1 MTYKVL
7 TYNQIAQQQWQELIQ
22 SSPVATWFQTDEAYR
37 LYQSVCGMQAFA
49 YGVSE
54 QGKLVGVVVGYI
66 TQERC
71 SMKQFFTRRAII
83 YGGPLLAEDICETAL
98 AELLKAVSECRVESV
113 ECRAKDT
120 SGAVTP
126 AHTPYTKTM
135 IKILT
140 YDQIDQQQWQ
150 KLIEAS
156 ATATWFQT
164 PEAYRFYQ
172 SVGGMQAF
180 AYGVSEEDRLVG
192 VVVGYITKE
201 KNPIKQFFTRRAIIY
216 GGPLLAEDI
225 SDEALSALLTS
236 LTKLPSLQGGGGGRL
251 TPIYIESRNFH
262 DYSRWRSVFEANGF
276 AYKKHLNFHI
286 NTTSLDLAQSNIGK
300 HRWKYIRLSMRDGA
314 KIVENP
320 TIEQVR
326 AFYTILQDL
335 YRTKVKTPLWSWEFF
350 EQLYRV
356 QHAKYIL
363 VELDGKIVGG
373 TVCVCL
379 PGKAVYEWYTCGLDN
394 CRDDIRPLSVAIWG
408 EMQYAAENG
417 YPLFD
422 FMGAGKPDEPYGVR
436 DFKAEFG
443 GELVEHGRFLC
454 IRKPLLY
461 WIGKM
466 GVKWLKRRK

>member
-1 MTYKVL
+1 
-7 TYNQIAQQQWQELIQ
+7 
-22 SSPVATWFQTDEAYR
+22 
-37 LYQSVCGMQAFA
+37 
-49 YGVSE
+49 
-54 QGKLVGVVVGYI
+54 
-66 TQERC
+66 
-71 SMKQFFTRRAII
+71 
-83 YGGPLLAEDICETAL
+83 
-98 AELLKAVSECRVESV
+98 
-113 ECRAKDT
+113 
-120 SGAVTP
+120 
-126 AHTPYTKTM
+126 M

-150 KLIEAS
+150 ELVQS
-156 ATATWFQT
+156 SPVATWFQT

-180 AYGVSEEDRLVG
+180 VYGVSEQGRLVG
-192 VVVGYITKE
+192 VIVGYTTQE
-201 KNPIKQFFTRRAIIY
+201 QSNFKQHFTCRTIIY

-225 SDEALSALLTS
+225 SETALAELLKAVKKIAYRQS
-236 LTKLPSLQGGGGGRL
+236 PIANR
-251 TPIYIESRNFH
+251 PIYIESRNFH
-262 DYSRWRSVFEANGF
+262 DYSRWKSVFEANGF
-276 AYKKHLNFHI
+276 KYQSHLNFQV
-286 NTTSLDLAQSNIGK
+286 NTTSADLAQSNIGK

-320 TIEQVR
+320 TIEQVQ
-326 AFYTILQDL
+326 AFYAILQDL
-335 YRTKVKTPLWSWEFF
+335 YQTKVKTPLWSWEFF

-356 QHAKYIL
+356 EHAEYIL

-379 PGKAVYEWYTCGLDN
+379 PGKAVYEWYACGLDN

-461 WIGKM
+461 AIGKL
-466 GVKWLKRRK
+466 GVKWLKRRTNK